1 MNKHQIS
8 RAKGKIC
15 KERVAELVHMT
26 LDDGSYLKGNWDKR
40 IELLDK
46 VIKKLKDPQFLLE
59 RLTLLQQSS
68 NTALSQ
74 YSVNEIHKAH
84 LNSNQLDQ
92 NEVLHLDSNQSGRKE
107 VLFLDDHI
115 FFQILA
121 LDRLMWVLYRRF
133 KGYFLNHA
141 KDLFASIRS
150 YEERYRSRKEELE
163 QHQEFLKQAVQS
175 MKYKAVLL
183 LNLKKMMEVI
193 TTIVAVV
200 NLDSYDRV
208 GGYFV
213 VNLGTFVRK
222 VKQLII
228 GLPPAPLHSQAI
240 ICQEGQPDEMSL
252 ILNLLAERV
261 ENLKLPSQETIIC
274 QEGQPDEMSLII
286 NLLAERVE
294 NLKLPSQE
302 TSYPLLMEPDF
313 DLDIPDIPIE
323 DFMDDTCIIHS
334 YKVFKRNGDVL
345 NEIFE
350 NYPNIADNFR
360 IIHPDYQSYVM
371 NSLAELYQKIK
382 SEEEMLQQ
390 NDITNMLSM
399 IQDEELQ
406 DITDMESKLQDLE
419 LSGLQLLGLKERLKE
434 VRESKRLLQ
443 QINGR
448 KAIENKA
455 RREREEAEQ
464 QLLAK
469 LQKKRRF

>member
-15 KERVAELVHMT
+15 KARVAELVHMT

-59 RLTLLQQSS
+59 RLTLLQQLS

-74 YSVNEIHKAH
+74 YSVNEIHKGH

-92 NEVLHLDSNQSGRKE
+92 NEVLHLDSNQSSRKE

-121 LDRLMWVLYRRF
+121 LDRLIWVLYRHL
-133 KGYFLNHA
+133 KGNFLNHA
-141 KDLFASIRS
+141 KDLFASIRR
-150 YEERYRSRKEELE
+150 YEESYRSRKEELE
-163 QHQEFLKQAVQS
+163 QAIPIIFLFPLCIFFLDQEFLKQAVQS
-175 MKYKAVLL
+175 MKYRADPL
-183 LNLKKMMEVI
+183 LNLKKMMELI

-200 NLDSYDRV
+200 NLESYDQV

-213 VNLGTFVRK
+213 VNLCTFERK
-222 VKQLII
+222 ARQLIL
-228 GLPPAPLHSQAI
+228 GLPPAPLHSQA
-240 ICQEGQPDEMSL
+240 
-252 ILNLLAERV
+252 
-261 ENLKLPSQETIIC
+261 IIC

-302 TSYPLLMEPDF
+302 MSYPLLIEQDLDF
-313 DLDIPDIPIE
+313 DIPME

-360 IIHPDYQSYVM
+360 ITHPDSQSFFM

-406 DITDMESKLQDLE
+406 DIADMESKLQDLE
-419 LSGLQLLGLKERLKE
+419 LNGLQLSGLKERLAE

>member
-1 MNKHQIS
+1 
-8 RAKGKIC
+8 
-15 KERVAELVHMT
+15 
-26 LDDGSYLKGNWDKR
+26 
-40 IELLDK
+40 
-46 VIKKLKDPQFLLE
+46 
-59 RLTLLQQSS
+59 
-68 NTALSQ
+68 
-74 YSVNEIHKAH
+74 
-84 LNSNQLDQ
+84 
-92 NEVLHLDSNQSGRKE
+92 
-107 VLFLDDHI
+107 
-115 FFQILA
+115 
-121 LDRLMWVLYRRF
+121 
-133 KGYFLNHA
+133 
-141 KDLFASIRS
+141 
-150 YEERYRSRKEELE
+150 
-163 QHQEFLKQAVQS
+163 
-175 MKYKAVLL
+175 MKYRADPL
-183 LNLKKMMEVI
+183 LNLKKMMELI

-200 NLDSYDRV
+200 NLESYDQV

-213 VNLGTFVRK
+213 VNLCTFERK
-222 VKQLII
+222 ARQLIL
-228 GLPPAPLHSQAI
+228 GLPPAPLHSQA
-240 ICQEGQPDEMSL
+240 
-252 ILNLLAERV
+252 
-261 ENLKLPSQETIIC
+261 IIC

-302 TSYPLLMEPDF
+302 MSYPLLIEQDLDF
-313 DLDIPDIPIE
+313 DIPME

-360 IIHPDYQSYVM
+360 ITHPDSQSFFM

-406 DITDMESKLQDLE
+406 DIADMESKLQDLE
-419 LSGLQLLGLKERLKE
+419 LSGLQLSGLKERLKE